1 MIILAIKL
9 KINIKRYDNV
19 TTTFSNRSKD
29 FKNVRRKFF
38 KYEKNDAQFADEK
51 FKHEKK
57 KSKKKQNSFLRLF
70 VITANKKN
78 IMRLSVLMSLKM
90 LK

>member
-1 MIILAIKL
+1 M
-9 KINIKRYDNV
+9 KINIKRHDSV
-19 TTTFSNRSKD
+19 TTTFSDRLKD
-29 FKNVRRKFF
+29 FKNVRRKFS
-38 KYEKNDAQFADEK
+38 KHKNKIDVQSVNEK

-57 KSKKKQNSFLRLF
+57 NQKKKIQFLKLL
-70 VITANKKN
+70 IIIANKKN